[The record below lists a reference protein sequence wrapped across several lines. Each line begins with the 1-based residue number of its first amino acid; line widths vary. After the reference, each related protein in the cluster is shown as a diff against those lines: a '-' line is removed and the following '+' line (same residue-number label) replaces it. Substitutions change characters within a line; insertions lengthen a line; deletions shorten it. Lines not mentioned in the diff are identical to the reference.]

1 MSSLPSQYGALS
13 SRNSLV
19 SGFVTLIQLL
29 YGRGNINI
37 FSKYKTNVPRYMV
50 LEVHWDTIIA
60 ISVPVVTAVY
70 LITRHIW
77 KSTKKIDIHEMQINA
92 LNDLAEQGRKDH
104 IKIFIEISDIK
115 ERVSAMEAKLDII
128 LAKIK

>member
-1 MSSLPSQYGALS
+1 M
-13 SRNSLV
+13 
-19 SGFVTLIQLL
+19 
-29 YGRGNINI
+29 
-37 FSKYKTNVPRYMV
+37 
-50 LEVHWDTIIA
+50 
-60 ISVPVVTAVY
+60 PVVTAVY

-77 KSTKKIDIHEMQINA
+77 KSTKKIDIQEMRTNA
-92 LNDLAEQGRKDH
+92 LDDLAEQGRKDH

>member
-1 MSSLPSQYGALS
+1 MFRERY
-13 SRNSLV
+13 SRV

-37 FSKYKTNVPRYMV
+37 FSKYKTNVPNYMV

-60 ISVPVVTAVY
+60 IAVPVVTAVY

-77 KSTKKIDIHEMQINA
+77 KSTKKIDIQEMRTNA
-92 LNDLAEQGRKDH
+92 LDDLAEQGRKDH
-104 IKIFIEISDIK
+104 VKIFIEISDIK
-115 ERVSAMEAKLDII
+115 QRLAAIEAKQDLILD
-128 LAKIK
+128 KIK